1 MVASGDTVFV
11 PLGATGPTPWSMVTV
26 VAPVTVQL
34 KVVDCPEV
42 MSAGFTAKL
51 EMAIDDDVVGEG
63 DAQPGAMQIA
73 RIVITVRAS
82 NLIFMMLLLYDL
94 GG

>member
-1 MVASGDTVFV
+1 M
-11 PLGATGPTPWSMVTV
+11 PWSMVTV

-42 MSAGFTAKL
+42 ILAGFMAKL
-51 EMAIDDDVVGEG
+51 EMAMDDEVTVEE
-63 DAQPGAMQIA
+63 DAQPGVMQTA
-73 RIVITVRAS
+73 RIVIAVSAS

>member
-1 MVASGDTVFV
+1 
-11 PLGATGPTPWSMVTV
+11 
-26 VAPVTVQL
+26 
-34 KVVDCPEV
+34 
-42 MSAGFTAKL
+42 
-51 EMAIDDDVVGEG
+51 MAIDDDVVGEG
-63 DAQPGAMQIA
+63 DAQPGAMQTA